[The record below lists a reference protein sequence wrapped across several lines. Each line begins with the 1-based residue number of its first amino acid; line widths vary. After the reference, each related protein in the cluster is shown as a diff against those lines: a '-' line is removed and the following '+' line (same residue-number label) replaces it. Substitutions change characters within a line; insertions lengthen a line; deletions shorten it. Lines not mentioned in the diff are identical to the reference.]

1 MPLHT
6 NLLHMLSLHDGYRV
20 GEYKRSLLPW
30 SQGDSREIRY
40 VHNFT
45 DLKNQSVAAV
55 GSTILLGQKLSES
68 NNLNITFRKAANDD
82 EAIKMLKDMQV
93 QAVFTDGGWPL
104 PSITRLHSDSGLAL
118 VEYDLPAQS
127 PFVIVKRNYE
137 NMDAFN
143 LKFLG
148 SPNLLVTRPF
158 KPNGEMGKRVAAL
171 QSCLL
176 RHLEQ
181 LQEGRFQAAWKEIKS
196 PNDTL
201 GVTRFPGGK

>member
-6 NLLHMLSLHDGYRV
+6 NLLHMLSMRDGYRI
-20 GEYKRSLLPW
+20 GDYEKSLLPW
-30 SQGDSREIRY
+30 RKGDTREIRF
-40 VHNFT
+40 VRRFT
-45 DLKNQSVAAV
+45 DLRNLKVAVV
-55 GSTILLGQKLSES
+55 GSTMLLGQKLSEQ
-68 NNLNITFRKAANDD
+68 NDLHIDFRKAGTDA
-82 EAIKMLKDMQV
+82 EAIQMLSDNLV

-104 PSITRLHSDSGLAL
+104 PSITRLTSDSKLAL
-118 VEYDLPAQS
+118 VEYDLPARP

-158 KPNGEMGKRVAAL
+158 KPNGEIGKRVAAL

-176 RHLEQ
+176 KHLQ
-181 LQEGRFQAAWKEIKS
+181 DLQEGRFQAAWKEIKS
-196 PNDTL
+196 PSDTL
-201 GVTRFPGGK
+201 GVPRYLGSK